1 MSDSVE
7 IPAIEAVRADRAA
20 LLEIGARLTDEDWRA
35 PSGCAGWSVQDLV
48 THLANLFWLA
58 VDAQQLPD
66 TTGMPTERA
75 QDVAV
80 GARRGRSPAEV
91 FEDYEKVSEKG
102 LGLIAELAALDVEMP
117 LGGDFGTY
125 SSRVL
130 PCAFAFDHYTHIR
143 ADLFKP
149 RGPLDG
155 EPPPSDELRVAAA
168 LGWIEAA
175 LPQQNPAAVAACT
188 LDLQITG
195 TGARVIKFG
204 SGGPAAS
211 ITSDAPA
218 LVRWITHRGSWAELG
233 VQASGDEQ
241 ALGTARTLKVF

>member
-1 MSDSVE
+1 MPDSIE
-7 IPAIEAVRADRAA
+7 IPAIEAIRADRAA
-20 LLEIGARLTDEDWRA
+20 MLEVCGGLTDMQWRA

-66 TTGMPTERA
+66 TTGMLTERA

-80 GARRGRSPAEV
+80 EARRGRSPAEV
-91 FEDYEKVSEKG
+91 YDDYEKVSEKG
-102 LGLIAELAALDVEMP
+102 IGLLAELAALDVEMP

-130 PCAFAFDHYTHIR
+130 PCAVAFDHYTHIR
-143 ADLFKP
+143 ADLFAP
-149 RGPLDG
+149 RGPVDG
-155 EPPPSDELRVAAA
+155 EPPPSDELRVGAT
-168 LGWIEAA
+168 LDWVEAA
-175 LPQQNPAAVAACT
+175 LPQQNPAAAAACT

-195 TGARVIKFG
+195 TGARVIRFG
-204 SGGPAAS
+204 SGAPAAS
-211 ITSDAPA
+211 ISSDAPA
-218 LVRWITHRGSWAELG
+218 LVRWITHRGSWADLG

-241 ALGTARTLKVF
+241 ALSTARSLKVF